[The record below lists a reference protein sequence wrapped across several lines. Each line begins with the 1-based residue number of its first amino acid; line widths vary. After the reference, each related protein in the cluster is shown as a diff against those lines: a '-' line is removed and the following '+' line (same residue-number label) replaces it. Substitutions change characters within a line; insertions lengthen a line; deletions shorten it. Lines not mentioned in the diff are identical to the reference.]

1 MAQKILIVEDE
12 EKIARFVELELLH
25 EGYEA
30 EKVFDGRTGLDKA
43 LSGGFDLVVL
53 DVMLPGLDGFQV
65 MQKIAYRRIPVI
77 FMTARQ
83 DIKDRLYGFEL
94 GAEDYITK
102 PFNIMELLA
111 RIEVVL
117 RRNNKLDDQYQ
128 YDNVHIDAKTHC
140 INMNGEELLLRPKEY
155 ELALYLVKNQ
165 GMVLSREMLMH
176 AIWGDEYGEE
186 SRTLDNHILHLRK
199 KLGWEEKL
207 ITIPRIG
214 YRLEKL

>member
-1 MAQKILIVEDE
+1 
-12 EKIARFVELELLH
+12 
-25 EGYEA
+25 
-30 EKVFDGRTGLDKA
+30 
-43 LSGGFDLVVL
+43 
-53 DVMLPGLDGFQV
+53 
-65 MQKIAYRRIPVI
+65 
-77 FMTARQ
+77 MTARQ

-140 INMNGEELLLRPKEY
+140 INMNGEELILRPKEY

>member
-1 MAQKILIVEDE
+1 
-12 EKIARFVELELLH
+12 
-25 EGYEA
+25 
-30 EKVFDGRTGLDKA
+30 
-43 LSGGFDLVVL
+43 
-53 DVMLPGLDGFQV
+53 
-65 MQKIAYRRIPVI
+65 
-77 FMTARQ
+77 MTARQ

-117 RRNNKLDDQYQ
+117 RRNNKLDDQYR

-140 INMNGEELLLRPKEY
+140 INMN
-155 ELALYLVKNQ
+155 
-165 GMVLSREMLMH
+165 
-176 AIWGDEYGEE
+176 GEE